1 MASTIIS
8 ETIDAQYPVA
18 GVDNDT
24 QGFRD
29 NFQIIKDNFE
39 KAKNEIT
46 VLQDGT
52 VKLDADNNFQGDS
65 TLIDV
70 NLTQTTQEYH
80 NPGTVS
86 SSLNISFLNGHYQTI
101 TLASELAGGAESIKF
116 TLADWPDREG
126 QAKIIVEIFDASDS
140 GNKEVTFDVEGG
152 GNIRYS
158 ADWPE
163 TLQTPTWPGD
173 ATIDTAPRL
182 LMEFWTYNQGSTVYA
197 NYLGSFA

>member
-18 GVDNDT
+18 GIDNDT

-29 NFQIIKDNFE
+29 NFQVIKDNFE

-52 VKLDADNNFQGDS
+52 VKLDSDNNFQGDS

-70 NLTQTTQEYH
+70 NLTQVTNEYH
-80 NPGTVS
+80 NPGTVNDN
-86 SSLNISFLNGHYQTI
+86 LNISFLNGHYQTI
-101 TLASELAGGAESIKF
+101 TLSSEVTESIKF
-116 TLADWPDREG
+116 TLSDWPDREG
-126 QAKIIVEIFDASDS
+126 QAKIIVELFDADES
-140 GNKEVTFDVEGG
+140 GNNLVTFDVEGG

-158 ADWPE
+158 DNWPE
-163 TLQTPTWPGD
+163 NLQTPTWPEG
-173 ATIDTAPRL
+173 ATNDTAPRL
-182 LMEFWTYNQGSTVYA
+182 LMEFWTYNQGTTIYA
-197 NYLGSFA
+197 NYIGSFA

>member
-8 ETIDAQYPVA
+8 ETLDAQYPIA

-52 VKLDADNNFQGDS
+52 VKLDSDNNFQGDS

-70 NLTQTTQEYH
+70 NVTRSTQEYH
-80 NPGTVS
+80 NPGTVNS
-86 SSLNISFLNGHYQTI
+86 AQNISFLNGHYQTI
-101 TLASELAGGAESIKF
+101 TLSSDVTESIKF

-126 QAKIIVEIFDASDS
+126 YAKITVELFDADES
-140 GNKEVTFDVEGG
+140 GNNPVTFDVEGG
-152 GNIRYS
+152 GRIRYS
-158 ADWPE
+158 NNWPE
-163 TLQTPTWPGD
+163 LQTPTWPED

-182 LMEFWTYNQGSTVYA
+182 LMEFWTYNQGATVYA
-197 NYLGSFA
+197 NYIGSFA